1 VSANIKI
8 ALSSIKFNS
17 FYARQ
22 MEPLAQTRFAV
33 HHVAKVHRL
42 EADVER
48 MADVIAP
55 VVVRI

>member
-17 FYARQ
+17 FYAQQ
-22 MEPLAQTRFAV
+22 MEPLTQTRFAV

-42 EADVER
+42 EADLQR
-48 MADVIAP
+48 MTDVNAP
-55 VVVRI
+55 VVVRF